1 MTNAMELHLI
11 IPPAPSV
18 NAMYFTTKFGK
29 RVRTKKA
36 KEWFAQAEAIT
47 RQAIKEQGWV
57 KTEGQKVIVE
67 VLTMWQDNRRRDTN
81 NLSKSLADMLEHAG
95 VYDDDTYALVRF
107 IDYGVDKSNPRVE
120 MTIYP
125 FTEKDKWKGE

>member
-1 MTNAMELHLI
+1 MELRLT

-36 KEWFAQAEAIT
+36 KEWFEKAEAIT
-47 RQAIKEQGWV
+47 RKAIKEQGWK
-57 KTEGQKVIVE
+57 KTEGQKVIVN
-67 VLTMWQDNRRRDTN
+67 VMTLWGDKRRRDTN

-95 VYDDDTYALVRF
+95 VYDDDVHALIRF
-107 IDYGVDKSNPRVE
+107 IDYDVDKSNPRVE
-120 MTIYP
+120 MVIRP
-125 FTEKDKWKGE
+125 FTEKDKWKEG

>member
-1 MTNAMELHLI
+1 MELRLV

-36 KEWFAQAEAIT
+36 KEWFAEAEAIT
-47 RQAIKEQGWV
+47 QEAIKAQGWK
-57 KTEGQKVIVE
+57 KTTRQKVVVD
-67 VLTMWQDNRRRDTN
+67 VLTVWGDNRRRDTN

-95 VYDDDTYALVRF
+95 VYDDDMYALIRF
-107 IDYGVDKSNPRVE
+107 IDFGVDKDNPRVE
-120 MTIYP
+120 IVVRP
-125 FTEKDKWKGE
+125 FTKRDGWKEG

>member
-1 MTNAMELHLI
+1 MELRLT

-36 KEWFAQAEAIT
+36 KEWFEEAEAIT
-47 RQAIKEQGWV
+47 RKAIEEQGWK
-57 KTEGQKVIVE
+57 KTEGQKVVVN
-67 VLTMWQDNRRRDTN
+67 VLTMWGDNRRRDTN

-95 VYDDDTYALVRF
+95 VYDDDCHALVRY
-107 IDYGVDKSNPRVE
+107 IDYGVDKENPRVE
-120 MTIYP
+120 MVIRP
-125 FTEKDKWKGE
+125 FTKKDEWKE